1 MSHECRGRFAG
12 QRIPYSHCAVV
23 GRRSERFAA
32 RAERYTSHGP
42 TVTIQVFHGFTGCH
56 IPKMHGVFGT
66 GCQEVSIGTEAHATN
81 LARAIV
87 EGLLEGLQYL
97 ARFHIPYPC
106 RVIVRSRGQQST
118 VSTEDYASYWAV
130 VVSAGWTAPDQTRRG
145 AEH

>member
-12 QRIPYSHCAVV
+12 QRIPYSHCAAV
-23 GRRSERFAA
+23 GPRSERFAA

-81 LARAIV
+81 LA
-87 EGLLEGLQYL
+87 
-97 ARFHIPYPC
+97 ARLSKAC
-106 RVIVRSRGQQST
+106 SKVCST
-118 VSTEDYASYWAV
+118 LPVSTFH
-130 VVSAGWTAPDQTRRG
+130 TR
-145 AEH
+145 AE